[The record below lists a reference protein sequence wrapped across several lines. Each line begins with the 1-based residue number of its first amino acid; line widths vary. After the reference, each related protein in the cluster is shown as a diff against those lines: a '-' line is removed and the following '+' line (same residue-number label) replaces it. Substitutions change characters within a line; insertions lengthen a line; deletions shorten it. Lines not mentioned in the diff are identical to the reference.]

1 MWTFG
6 IIQETA
12 HVPHA
17 WSKNVLLSEISDR
30 RYLDL
35 SATIVEG
42 DDSVDVGAVGL
53 EAAAGVGG
61 LKELQMTNK
70 ESGVR
75 SSLNGHR
82 HRGLS
87 AGHTGFNWSRQWII
101 K

>member
-1 MWTFG
+1 MIHSHPESTPSFKKLHMFFMLG
-6 IIQETA
+6 PKTNYC
-12 HVPHA
+12 
-17 WSKNVLLSEISDR
+17 SGISDE

-87 AGHTGFNWSRQWII
+87 AGHAGFNWR
-101 K
+101 